1 MENTVGHPRSWEFIC
16 APTDFFTSSGPLR
29 DDWEISTD
37 KSASR
42 KLPESNASMLVRM
55 LGRFSGPNPPTRQ
68 VTVGQGGRMIEVKQG
83 ELEQL
88 GALLKKYEI
97 EALIARHKPQAL
109 DVRFDVQRLDRNSL
123 AASFP
128 RISTAGP
135 YSITLSPL
143 PVEWGLT
150 DRVSFSTIILHE

>member
-1 MENTVGHPRSWEFIC
+1 
-16 APTDFFTSSGPLR
+16 
-29 DDWEISTD
+29 
-37 KSASR
+37 
-42 KLPESNASMLVRM
+42 
-55 LGRFSGPNPPTRQ
+55 
-68 VTVGQGGRMIEVKQG
+68 MIEVKQG

-88 GALLKKYEI
+88 GALLKEHEI

-143 PVEWGLT
+143 LVEWGLT
-150 DRVSFSTIILHE
+150 ELSFSDISRRAAPNTAMTDCWPKGNR

>member
-1 MENTVGHPRSWEFIC
+1 
-16 APTDFFTSSGPLR
+16 
-29 DDWEISTD
+29 
-37 KSASR
+37 
-42 KLPESNASMLVRM
+42 
-55 LGRFSGPNPPTRQ
+55 
-68 VTVGQGGRMIEVKQG
+68 MIEVKQG

-88 GALLKKYEI
+88 GALLKGHEI

-128 RISTAGP
+128 RIRTAGP

-143 PVEWGLT
+143 LVESGLT
-150 DRVSFSTIILHE
+150 DRVSFSTIILHELAHVIDRVKNWTRYASIDPLNYPEILESGFNASKD